1 MTEEVKNLL
10 EDYMAAAANLYG
22 IIPLWKFLEIYNS
35 QNEPVT
41 ESEFREFVENL
52 DTKDK
57 YYDFVGQEDIDEN
70 APETEMMN
78 KEIVAEYLYME
89 DWDEYKAV
97 KELQKMADYYI
108 PKKERFLRYK
118 DDFFYEKAL
127 EFIDVR
133 AFLRNLPYMS
143 KEEADGIA
151 EDTLFLLQID
161 NENDITSAVQN
172 AIRLG
177 LKDSD
182 KAKLKEFC
190 GLVME
195 LNDNVR
201 KNCYLGHTRKEV
213 FGDIF

>member
-57 YYDFVGQEDIDEN
+57 YYDFIGQEDIDEN

-89 DWDEYKAV
+89 D
-97 KELQKMADYYI
+97 
-108 PKKERFLRYK
+108 
-118 DDFFYEKAL
+118 
-127 EFIDVR
+127 
-133 AFLRNLPYMS
+133 
-143 KEEADGIA
+143 
-151 EDTLFLLQID
+151 
-161 NENDITSAVQN
+161 
-172 AIRLG
+172 
-177 LKDSD
+177 
-182 KAKLKEFC
+182 
-190 GLVME
+190 
-195 LNDNVR
+195 
-201 KNCYLGHTRKEV
+201 
-213 FGDIF
+213 